1 MAKHLFILFFLIITF
16 SISSFSQKITYS
28 DPDKEDARNVNF
40 EIIGKV
46 AGNTLIYKNYRDLHF
61 VYIYDNDMKLLNKV
75 KLTDIPEKVTDAE
88 FVQYP
93 DFFYMIY
100 QYQRKDIVYCMG
112 LKIDGNGNE
121 MQSAIVLDTT
131 QISYNAS
138 TKIYSV
144 IKSEDKQKIVLFKI
158 NSRNEKMHYVTTVL
172 TDKYLD
178 LIHRTK
184 LPVSMPDK
192 NSFLTEFQ
200 VDNDGDLAFF
210 KAVGSSQNDNIS
222 KLTFFIKRSLSDS
235 VSQHDLN
242 LRSLNLDD
250 IRMKI
255 DNYNKHY
262 LVGSFYSKQ
271 RRGNVDGLY
280 LSVWD
285 KEADR
290 ELTSSAVTFSD
301 DLRNDAKGESTLK
314 MAFNDYFLKN
324 IIVRRDGGFILCA
337 ESVYTSSRG
346 NNLSRWDYM
355 YGSPYFSPYGSA
367 YYMYASPFSYN
378 YYNPWNRFG
387 NAYGN
392 YNRYFADNI
401 VILSIGIDGKMEWS
415 NVVKKSQYDDI
426 SDQHLGYGFVNS
438 GDQIHFLFNAQEKR
452 QTVLTDQSITPEGQL
467 NRNPTFHNLD
477 KGFDFMPRQAKQIS
491 ARVCIIPCMIRN
503 YICFA
508 KVEL

>member
-1 MAKHLFILFFLIITF
+1 MTKHLVILFFSVIIF
-16 SISSFSQKITYS
+16 SIASSAQKISYS
-28 DPDKEDARNVNF
+28 DPDRDDPRSVDF

-46 AGNTLIYKNYRDLHF
+46 GGNILVYKNYRELHF
-61 VYIYDNDMKLLNKV
+61 IYVYDNDMKLLNRV
-75 KLTDIPEKVTDAE
+75 KLNDIPEKINDAD
-88 FVQYP
+88 FIQYP

-100 QYQRKDIVYCMG
+100 QYQRKDVVYCMG
-112 LKIDGNGNE
+112 LKIDGKGNKLVGA
-121 MQSAIVLDTT
+121 MLLDTT
-131 QISYNAS
+131 QISYNTN
-138 TKIYSV
+138 TKIYTV
-144 IKSEDKQKIVLFKI
+144 IKSEDKQKVMLFKI
-158 NSRNEKMHYVTTVL
+158 NSKNEKLHYVTTVL
-172 TDKYLD
+172 MDKNLE
-178 LIHRTK
+178 LLHKTK
-184 LPVSMPDK
+184 LPVPIADK

-200 VDNDGDLAFF
+200 IDNDGDLAFF
-210 KAVGSSQNDNIS
+210 RAVGSSQNDNIS
-222 KLTFFIKRSLSDS
+222 KLTFFIKRSLADS
-235 VSQHDLN
+235 VSQRELN
-242 LRSLNLDD
+242 LRSFNLDD
-250 IRMKI
+250 IRLKV

-262 LVGSFYSKQ
+262 LIGSFYSKQ

-280 LSVWD
+280 LSIWD
-285 KEADR
+285 KDAAKEI
-290 ELTSSAVTFSD
+290 SSGAITFSD
-301 DLRNDAKGESTLK
+301 ELRNEAKGESTIK

-337 ESVYTSSRG
+337 ESVYSSSRG

-355 YGSPYFSPYGSA
+355 YGSPYLSPYSS
-367 YYMYASPFSYN
+367 YMYASPYSYN
-378 YYNPWNRFG
+378 YYSNPWNR
-387 NAYGN
+387 YGN
-392 YNRYFADNI
+392 TYGNTTRYFAENI
-401 VILSIGIDGKMEWS
+401 VILSIGLDGKMEWS

-426 SDQHLGYGFVNS
+426 SDLHLGYGFINA